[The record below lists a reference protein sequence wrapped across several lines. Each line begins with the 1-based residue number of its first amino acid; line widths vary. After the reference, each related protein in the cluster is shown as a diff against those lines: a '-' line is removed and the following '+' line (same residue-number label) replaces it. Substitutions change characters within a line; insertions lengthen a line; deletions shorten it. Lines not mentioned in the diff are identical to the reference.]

1 MYGSTCIPYNTLI
14 MPNIF
19 IPQRPVIAAYPRMP
33 EAFTEA
39 EAMSIYL
46 KEKGIDV
53 PHGSLYDEDL
63 RKRVKNHEFDVL
75 IVAGGDGSVLRA
87 GHLCAPLGVP
97 ILGVNLGRLG
107 FLIQIDRREWREYF
121 DKLLNGDAWI
131 ENRMMLR
138 AEHMRSGDSLG
149 HWNALNE
156 VVVARGRTLRPVRLS
171 ASVDGRHLT
180 SYVADGLVASTATG
194 STAYALAAG
203 GPILPP
209 ELRNILLVPIA
220 PHLSVDRA
228 VVLSEGSMVSIRV
241 AGENGVLSIDG
252 QPSITLMDNDH
263 VDIHA
268 ADVITQFVRFGDPG
282 YFYRNLTAHMNENS
296 LGLPR

>member
-1 MYGSTCIPYNTLI
+1 
-14 MPNIF
+14 MPDTF

-39 EAMSIYL
+39 EAMAAYL
-46 KEKGIDV
+46 KEKGMDV

-63 RKRVKNHEFDVL
+63 RKRVKNHEFDLL

-97 ILGVNLGRLG
+97 VLGVNLGRLG
-107 FLIQIDRREWREYF
+107 FLIQIDRKEWREYF
-121 DKLLNGDAWI
+121 DKLLEGESWI

-138 AEHMRSGDSLG
+138 AEHIRAGDSLG

-156 VVVARGRTLRPVRLS
+156 VVVGRGRTLRPVRLS

-203 GPILPP
+203 
-209 ELRNILLVPIA
+209 
-220 PHLSVDRA
+220 
-228 VVLSEGSMVSIRV
+228 
-241 AGENGVLSIDG
+241 
-252 QPSITLMDNDH
+252 
-263 VDIHA
+263 
-268 ADVITQFVRFGDPG
+268 
-282 YFYRNLTAHMNENS
+282 
-296 LGLPR
+296 

>member
-1 MYGSTCIPYNTLI
+1 MYTCLPYNTLI
-14 MPNIF
+14 MPDTF
-19 IPQRPVIAAYPRMP
+19 IPRRPVIAAYPRMP
-33 EAFTEA
+33 EAFTET
-39 EAMSIYL
+39 EAMSAYL
-46 KEKGIDV
+46 KEQGVDA

-63 RKRVKNHEFDVL
+63 RRRVKNHEFDLLV
-75 IVAGGDGSVLRA
+75 VAGGDGSVLRA

-107 FLIQIDRREWREYF
+107 FLIQVDRKDWRPYF
-121 DKLLNGDAWI
+121 DKLLGGEAWI
-131 ENRMMLR
+131 ENRMMLQ
-138 AEHMRSGDSLG
+138 AEHIRSGDSLG
-149 HWNALNE
+149 RWNALNE
-156 VVVARGRTLRPVRLS
+156 VVVGRGQILRPVRLS

-180 SYVADGLVASTATG
+180 SYVADGLIAATATG

-220 PHLSVDRA
+220 AHLSVDRA
-228 VVLSEGSMVSIRV
+228 VVLAEGSMVGIRV
-241 AGENGVLSIDG
+241 SGENAVLSIDG
-252 QPSITLMDNDH
+252 QPSITLMDNDL
-263 VDIHA
+263 VNIHA
-268 ADVITQFVRFGDPG
+268 AEVTAQFVRFGDPG

>member
-1 MYGSTCIPYNTLI
+1 
-14 MPNIF
+14 MPETF
-19 IPQRPVIAAYPRMP
+19 IPKKPVVMAYPKMP
-33 EAFTEA
+33 QAFAEA
-39 EAMSIYL
+39 EAMSAYL
-46 KEKGIDV
+46 KEKGMDA

-63 RKRVKNHEFDVL
+63 RKRIKNREFDLL

-107 FLIQIDRREWREYF
+107 FLIQVDRTEWQKYF
-121 DKLLNGDAWI
+121 DKLLNGEAWI

-138 AEHMRSGDSLG
+138 AEHFRSGDSLG

-156 VVVARGRTLRPVRLS
+156 VVVGRGRTLRPVRLS
-171 ASVDGRHLT
+171 ASVDGRQLT
-180 SYVADGLVASTATG
+180 SYVADGLIASTATG

-241 AGENGVLSIDG
+241 EGDNALLSVDG
-252 QPSITLMDNDH
+252 QPSITLIDDDH
-263 VDIHA
+263 VDIHV
-268 ADVITQFVRFGDPG
+268 ADVTAQFVRFGDPG

>member
-1 MYGSTCIPYNTLI
+1 

-46 KEKGIDV
+46 KEKGMDV

>member
-1 MYGSTCIPYNTLI
+1 
-14 MPNIF
+14 MPDSF
-19 IPQRPVIAAYPRMP
+19 IPKRPVIAAYPRMP

-39 EAMSIYL
+39 EAMSTYLSTYL
-46 KEKGIDV
+46 KEKGMDV
-53 PHGSLYDEDL
+53 PHGSLYDEEL
-63 RKRVKNHEFDVL
+63 RKRVKNHEFDLL

-107 FLIQIDRREWREYF
+107 FLIQFDRKEWREYL
-121 DKLLNGDAWI
+121 DKLLSGEAWI

-138 AEHMRSGDSLG
+138 AEHIRSGDSLG

-156 VVVARGRTLRPVRLS
+156 VVVGRGRTLRPVRLT

-180 SYVADGLVASTATG
+180 SYVADGLIASTATG

-241 AGENGVLSIDG
+241 AGENAVLSIDG
-252 QPSITLMDNDH
+252 QPSITLMDNDR